1 MTDNTT
7 IPTDEQANAM
17 RDQLARY
24 ERQKAYEA
32 AMARNEL
39 YRALLP
45 IVNSDEF
52 VSLYQQI
59 ADIRDNGP
67 KDDMF
72 FGIGLE
78 AIYNGMANLGIQCAN
93 WQEPVDPNAPVVTP
107 TPAAEGKT
115 DGE

>member
-1 MTDNTT
+1 MAQETN

-17 RDQLARY
+17 REQLARY

-32 AMARNEL
+32 AMARNAL
-39 YRALLP
+39 YLALKPL
-45 IVNSDEF
+45 VESDEF
-52 VSLYQQI
+52 IALHQQI
-59 ADIRDNGP
+59 TDIRDNGP

-78 AIYNGMANLGIQCAN
+78 AIYNGMTNLGIQCAN

-107 TPAAEGKT
+107 TPGSEGT
-115 DGE
+115 NNG